1 LPGNRKILIVD
12 DEAPI
17 RRVIELKLKNGGYR
31 VLSAANGNEG
41 LRIIASESP
50 DAVVTDINMPELDG
64 RSLCEMTNPLKTE
77 RPFLTIIM
85 TARIMPDDRL
95 WVDQMQDTM
104 FMEKPFSPSR
114 LLESIDRYFGVKR

>member
-1 LPGNRKILIVD
+1 MPGNRKILIVD